1 MCSLS
6 PDLPSRL
13 SIDAYLSCRYKY
25 SRLYIYLVPLCQS
38 SSTPLGRKVFM
49 HMFAGGA
56 EGPVAHQQ
64 KLHPVPVS
72 SVALP
77 VGSSHDKPM
86 SGRLGLLSCEIAGVT
101 FPTICSDIVDGS
113 R

>member
-13 SIDAYLSCRYKY
+13 SIDACLSCRHKY
-25 SRLYIYLVPLCQS
+25 SRLYIYLVPLYQS
-38 SSTPLGRKVFM
+38 SNTPLGRKVFM

-56 EGPVAHQQ
+56 EGPVAHEQ
-64 KLHPVPVS
+64 KLHLVPVS
-72 SVALP
+72 SVALT
-77 VGSSHDKPM
+77 VGFLHDKPM
-86 SGRLGLLSCEIAGVT
+86 SGKLGLLSCDIAGAT
-101 FPTICSDIVDGS
+101 FPTICRDIVDGS